1 MAAASSSKTGDLFVA
16 LAHPLRRRI
25 LRKMIK
31 DETEISPRDLALDLK
46 EQLSRLSYHV
56 RILAWCGAIELV
68 RTDQVRGSM
77 QHFYRVIVDARWA
90 RMALEATGDPPER
103 AKP

>member
-1 MAAASSSKTGDLFVA
+1 MAASSNSKTGDLFVA

-31 DETEISPRDLALDLK
+31 EDEEISPRDLALALG
-46 EQLSRLSYHV
+46 EHLSRLSYHV
-56 RILAWCGAIELV
+56 RVLVWCGAIEMV

-90 RMALEATGDPPER
+90 RMALKATGDPPEK

>member
-1 MAAASSSKTGDLFVA
+1 MTTARNPKTDDLFVA

-31 DETEISPRDLALDLK
+31 DEVEVSPRDLALNLG
-46 EQLSRLSYHV
+46 EQLSTLSYHV
-56 RILAWCGAIELV
+56 RILACCGAVELA
-68 RTDQVRGSM
+68 RTEQIRGST

-90 RMALEATGDPPER
+90 RMALKATGDPPEK

>member
-1 MAAASSSKTGDLFVA
+1 MATTKSSKSGDLFIA

-31 DETEISPRDLALDLK
+31 DEVETSPRDLALDLT
-46 EQLSRLSYHV
+46 EPLSRLSYHV
-56 RILAWCGAIELV
+56 RILAWCGAIELA
-68 RTDQVRGSM
+68 RTEQVRGSM

-90 RMALEATGDPPER
+90 RMALKATGDPPKK

>member
-1 MAAASSSKTGDLFVA
+1 MAAARNSKPGDLFVA

-25 LRKMIK
+25 LRKMIE
-31 DETEISPRDLALDLK
+31 DDGDISPRELSLAL
-46 EQLSRLSYHV
+46 EEPLSKLSYHV

-68 RTDQVRGSM
+68 RTEQVRGSM
-77 QHFYRVIVDARWA
+77 QHFYDVIIDARWA
-90 RMALEATGDPPER
+90 RMALKAPER

>member
-1 MAAASSSKTGDLFVA
+1 MTTAKNSEADDLFLA

-25 LRKMIK
+25 LRQMIK
-31 DETEISPRDLALDLK
+31 DEMETSPRDLALHLG

-68 RTDQVRGSM
+68 RTEQVRGSM
-77 QHFYRVIVDARWA
+77 QHFYLVIVDARWA
-90 RMALEATGDPPER
+90 RVVLKATGDPPEK